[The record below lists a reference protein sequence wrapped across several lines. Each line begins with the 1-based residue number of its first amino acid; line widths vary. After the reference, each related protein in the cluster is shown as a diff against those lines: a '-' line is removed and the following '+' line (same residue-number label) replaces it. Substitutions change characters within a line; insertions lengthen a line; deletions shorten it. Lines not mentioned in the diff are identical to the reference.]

1 MKILIVSFYYP
12 PEMGAAPSRI
22 CNMAEAMTQQGIEVN
37 VLTCLPNYPK
47 GKIFEGYRKRLYKQE
62 TIQGVR
68 IFRYW
73 TYATISKNAIARL
86 MGMLV
91 FALAIWLFGLRIS
104 KNKSYDKIIIQTPPL
119 LVGFSAILLY
129 RCIYRK
135 QTILNVSDLWPL
147 SAVELGAVKQG
158 GTYYKILAWMERFVY
173 KKANAFF
180 GQSDEILQHI
190 QSFGYNKPRFLYR
203 NLQPQNIHKHSSF
216 LGDRE
221 KLKLAYAGLLGV
233 AQDILGIIQHIN
245 FKELGAELHIYG
257 GGNQAEA
264 IQEYVAKNDC
274 GVICHGY
281 KKKEE
286 INQILGTFH
295 ASIVPLAVSIKGAV
309 PSKIFD
315 LLPHGTPIIFCG
327 GGEGKNI
334 ILQYNLGVVSQ
345 PGDYEALKENII
357 RLKNMTDVEYS
368 QMRECCLQ
376 ASANEFSFERQT
388 KCCLKFLNEL

>member
-22 CNMAEAMTQQGIEVN
+22 SNMAEALTRQGNEVN

-47 GKIFEGYRKRLYKQE
+47 GRIFEGYRRRLFKEE

-68 IFRYW
+68 TFRYW

-91 FALAIWLFGLRIS
+91 FALAIWVFGLRIS
-104 KNKSYDKIIIQTPPL
+104 KNRSYDKVIIQSPPL
-119 LVGFSAILLY
+119 LVGFSAVLLY

-158 GTYYKILAWMERFVY
+158 STYYKILAWMERFVY
-173 KKANAFF
+173 KKASAIF
-180 GQSDEILQHI
+180 GQSDEILRHI
-190 QSFGYNKPRFLYR
+190 QSFGYSKPCFLYR
-203 NLQPQNIHKHSSF
+203 NLQPQLVQRLSTPPEN
-216 LGDRE
+216 RNT
-221 KLKLAYAGLLGV
+221 LKLAYAGLLGV
-233 AQDILGIIQHIN
+233 AQDILGIIQNIN

-264 IQEYVAKNDC
+264 IQEYATKNDC

-315 LLPHGTPIIFCG
+315 LLPHGTPILYCG
-327 GGEGKNI
+327 DGEGKDI
-334 ILQYNLGVVSQ
+334 ILQYNLGMVSP
-345 PGDYEALKENII
+345 PGNYETLKKNII
-357 RLKNMTDVEYS
+357 TLKSMTDDEYHR
-368 QMRECCLQ
+368 MRECCLQ
-376 ASANEFSFERQT
+376 ASANEFSFEEQMKR
-388 KCCLKFLNEL
+388 CFNFLKEM

>member
-47 GKIFEGYRKRLYKQE
+47 GRIFEGYRKRLYKQE

-86 MGMLV
+86 LGMLV
-91 FALAIWLFGLRIS
+91 FALAIWVFGLRIS
-104 KNKSYDKIIIQTPPL
+104 KNKSYDKVIIQTPPL

-129 RCIYRK
+129 SCIYRK

-173 KKANAFF
+173 KKASAFF

-190 QSFGYNKPRFLYR
+190 QSFGHDKPRFLYR
-203 NLQPQNIHKHSSF
+203 NLQP
-216 LGDRE
+216 
-221 KLKLAYAGLLGV
+221 
-233 AQDILGIIQHIN
+233 
-245 FKELGAELHIYG
+245 
-257 GGNQAEA
+257 
-264 IQEYVAKNDC
+264 
-274 GVICHGY
+274 
-281 KKKEE
+281 
-286 INQILGTFH
+286 
-295 ASIVPLAVSIKGAV
+295 
-309 PSKIFD
+309 
-315 LLPHGTPIIFCG
+315 
-327 GGEGKNI
+327 
-334 ILQYNLGVVSQ
+334 
-345 PGDYEALKENII
+345 
-357 RLKNMTDVEYS
+357 
-368 QMRECCLQ
+368 
-376 ASANEFSFERQT
+376 
-388 KCCLKFLNEL
+388 